1 MERIENTSVEKTSNQ
16 GRIADHDFEFWNC
29 DFMADYI
36 VRTHHQY
43 EINAI
48 PQIQLLIDKV
58 VEIQGE
64 KHSELKLIKDLF
76 KQLSNEL
83 LLHMQKEELVL
94 FPFIKNLTGAESSF
108 KPFTP
113 PAFGSVKSPI
123 SVMNK
128 EHQTSSVMLNKL
140 FHLGNGYQIPDDAD
154 DAFHKLYV
162 RLKEFDDDLRH
173 HIHIED
179 NILFPK
185 TIELEK
191 NLLTC

>member
-1 MERIENTSVEKTSNQ
+1 MEIIGNTSVEKTSNQ
-16 GRIADHDFEFWNC
+16 ERVADHDFEAWNC

-36 VRTHHQY
+36 VRTHHHY

-48 PQIQLLIDKV
+48 PHIQPLIDRV
-58 VEIQGE
+58 VEIHGE
-64 KHSELKLIKDLF
+64 NHSELKLIKDLF
-76 KQLSNEL
+76 RQLSNEL

-94 FPFIKNLTGAESSF
+94 FPFIKKLTEAESGF
-108 KPFTP
+108 NPITP

-123 SVMNK
+123 SVMNM
-128 EHQTSSVMLNKL
+128 EHRTSSLMLNKL
-140 FHLGNGYQIPDDAD
+140 FRLGNGYQIPDDAD
-154 DAFHKLYV
+154 ETFHELYIN
-162 RLKEFDDDLRH
+162 LKEFDDDLRR

-191 NLLTC
+191 TLLAC